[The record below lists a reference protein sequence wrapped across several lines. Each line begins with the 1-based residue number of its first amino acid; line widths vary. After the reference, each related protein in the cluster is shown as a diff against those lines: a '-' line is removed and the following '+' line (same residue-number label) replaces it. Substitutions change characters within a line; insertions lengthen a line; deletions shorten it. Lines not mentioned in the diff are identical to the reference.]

1 MIYMKFSHNS
11 QSKLKC
17 NYRSQWKKQI
27 AQEMFQL
34 LNWKNLSC
42 NSMNLEVFCTNKTF
56 SHQKPQSGE
65 NCKICY
71 QRETTFTVIQEC
83 WPLTDI
89 SFHKFKDKFF
99 FVGYSK
105 SLNHCSPRKLVNF
118 VSQESQCFLK
128 QSWRQLWDSLETK
141 LILFL
146 LGPVI

>member
-1 MIYMKFSHNS
+1 MYNEVFTVKVSWNATTVLS
-11 QSKLKC
+11 ESSKLLKKC
-17 NYRSQWKKQI
+17 FNYLI
-27 AQEMFQL
+27 
-34 LNWKNLSC
+34 WKNLSC

-56 SHQKPQSGE
+56 SRQKPLSGE

-89 SFHKFKDKFF
+89 FFHKFKDKFF

-105 SLNHCSPRKLVNF
+105 SLNNCSLRKLVNF
-118 VSQESQCFLK
+118 VSQESHCFLK